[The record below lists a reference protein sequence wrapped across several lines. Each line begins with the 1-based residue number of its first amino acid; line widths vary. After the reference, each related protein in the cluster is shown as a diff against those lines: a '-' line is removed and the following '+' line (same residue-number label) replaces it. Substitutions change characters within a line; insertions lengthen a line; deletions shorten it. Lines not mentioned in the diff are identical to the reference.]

1 MDFWQ
6 NIYSNFDPIAF
17 KVFGFSVHWYGIM
30 YVLALLSALFI
41 AKWVVKR
48 DKLPFKEKELDD
60 YFIWIEVGV
69 ILGARIGYIVFYDPN
84 LSYYLTH
91 PWQMFNPFVDGTFVG
106 IRGMSYHGAVIGF
119 LLGTW
124 GYCIRHKTSPWSYLD
139 LVGISVPFGYIFGRI
154 GNFLNKELIGR
165 YTDLPW
171 GINVL
176 GDLRHP
182 SQLYEAFLE
191 GVLVFII
198 IFSYRRYKKFNG
210 ELIVLY
216 GALYSMARF
225 IAEFWRQP
233 DFQIGFIYGGWLTQ
247 GQLLSFGMFLVSI
260 LLYLYLYRRNKV
272 QQKINKK

>member
-165 YTDLPW
+165 YTDMPW